1 MERIPFL
8 GFRIVTPPAR
18 RRFDAGEDQ
27 AKRRTTVERCG
38 SKLCQTHILRTG
50 ITRMIKQSLAFAA
63 VLATLGGCATNP
75 ENPVDY
81 VTYRHEPLV
90 EQVKVGM
97 TKEQALTLGG
107 PASSEMARSVY
118 PGSCNNYVL
127 NHEGKEQ
134 PYYVAFDAN
143 DRVQDKGFLTCKE
156 METNE
161 RTKNKL

>member
-1 MERIPFL
+1 
-8 GFRIVTPPAR
+8 
-18 RRFDAGEDQ
+18 
-27 AKRRTTVERCG
+27 
-38 SKLCQTHILRTG
+38 
-50 ITRMIKQSLAFAA
+50 MIKQSLAFAA
-63 VLATLGGCATNP
+63 LLATLGGCATNP

-90 EQVKVGM
+90 EQVKIGM
-97 TKEQALTLGG
+97 TKEQALALGG
-107 PASSEMARSVY
+107 PASSEMGRTVY

-127 NHEGKEQ
+127 NHDGKEQ